1 FCDLFMIVV
10 PNCHE
15 ILTGIQSVRPVP
27 VEFFYSYRANLLGV
41 RLDFGIFLDNG
52 LKNDAKSRD

>member
-1 FCDLFMIVV
+1 MIFV

-41 RLDFGIFLDNG
+41 RLDFGIFLD
-52 LKNDAKSRD
+52 